1 MEMEMITV
9 VTMVEEFA
17 AAAAAAA
24 AERRTVEHVV
34 AVAVE
39 IDGTVMI
46 HPHHHQN
53 RMVDRP
59 MRYLILTAADLVLVV
74 VVNMIMI

>member
-1 MEMEMITV
+1 MEMITV

-24 AERRTVEHVV
+24 ERRTIEHVV

-46 HPHHHQN
+46 HQHHHQK

-59 MRYLILTAADLVLVV
+59 MRYLILTAADLVLVNV
-74 VVNMIMI
+74 VSMIMI